1 MRSISG
7 DTASKVRWGFQQC
20 LSRPPSSD
28 EVQILSAYAQK
39 HGFDKLARLLLNLNE
54 FSFVD

>member
-1 MRSISG
+1 
-7 DTASKVRWGFQQC
+7 VRWAFQQC
-20 LSRPPSSD
+20 LSRQPSKD
-28 EVQILSAYAQK
+28 ELQLLTSYAEK